1 MAVKLH
7 LRDAEVPPV
16 SYRRQLVRYLV
27 LVLVLVA
34 LAAGTTT
41 ATRWMPWS
49 PLDSC
54 LFCGGSNAATPT
66 APREL
71 AAVAATTGPLAGR
84 LGHSVNHAEVDLA
97 PSALPTEM
105 SALTTER
112 TSSQTERSN
121 DWQPWGHATNQRS
134 DGGNNASL
142 LSGLSRLSSSTISG
156 GGSAVR
162 PSVET
167 THVTVASEH
176 ADAPSLAAPAAAA
189 PTPRGSATTT
199 IAAALPPGPGG
210 FSPSTP
216 TSAAALTPNPT
227 GTFHEQDNPPP
238 TPFVPPPPV
247 GALNANDPGGSLPVH
262 GSSTPSPTPE
272 PASVLLLATG
282 VAAVFGELRRR
293 RVM

>member
-1 MAVKLH
+1 M
-7 LRDAEVPPV
+7 

-54 LFCGGSNAATPT
+54 LFCGASNAATPT

-71 AAVAATTGPLAGR
+71 ARAAATTGTLSGR

-97 PSALPTEM
+97 PSALPTEV

-112 TSSQTERSN
+112 TSSQTEHSN
-121 DWQPWGHATNQRS
+121 DWQPWGHATAQRS

-142 LSGLSRLSSSTISG
+142 LSGLSHLSSSTISG

-167 THVTVASEH
+167 RQITVASEH
-176 ADAPSLAAPAAAA
+176 ADAPALPAPATAA
-189 PTPRGSATTT
+189 PTPRGPATTT
-199 IAAALPPGPGG
+199 IAAPLPPGPGG

-216 TSAAALTPNPT
+216 TAAALTPNPT

-238 TPFVPPPPV
+238 TPFVPPPPA
-247 GALNANDPGGSLPVH
+247 GALNANDPGGNLPVN